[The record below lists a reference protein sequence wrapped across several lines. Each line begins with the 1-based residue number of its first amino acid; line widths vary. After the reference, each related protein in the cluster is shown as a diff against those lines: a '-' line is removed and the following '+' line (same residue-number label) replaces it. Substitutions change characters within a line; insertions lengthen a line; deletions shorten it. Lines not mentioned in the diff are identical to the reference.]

1 MYSILWDNF
10 NGICRRVLEKMT
22 QIVPK
27 IPYVIRY
34 LYKSFL
40 DNKSLAR
47 PSIINRVMYGKYKF
61 MPTNMRIQV
70 VVKTI
75 SFL

>member
-1 MYSILWDNF
+1 
-10 NGICRRVLEKMT
+10 
-22 QIVPK
+22 
-27 IPYVIRY
+27 IRY

-61 MPTNMRIQV
+61 MPTNMRTQV
-70 VVKTI
+70 VVKKI